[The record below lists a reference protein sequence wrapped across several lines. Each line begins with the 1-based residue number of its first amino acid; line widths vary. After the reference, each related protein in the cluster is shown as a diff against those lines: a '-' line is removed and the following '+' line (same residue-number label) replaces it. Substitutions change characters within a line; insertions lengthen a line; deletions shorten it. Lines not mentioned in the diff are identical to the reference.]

1 MEIIEGLM
9 QGFSVALS
17 PINLLYVA
25 LGVTMGTVFGLL
37 PGIGPTAAVALLL
50 PMTFTMEPASGIIM
64 LAGIYYGSMYG
75 GRIPAIL
82 MRLPGDSSSVLT
94 TLDGYP
100 LTQQGRAGAA
110 LGITAIGSFLGGTV
124 AIIGLSILAPTLA
137 QFASSFA
144 PPELFLLMLFG
155 LFMIVLIGSGK
166 TVKSIL
172 MALLGIVIATVGM
185 DPISGTSRLTFG
197 SYDLAAGI
205 GIVPLAIGLFGIG
218 EVLNNMAVGSDGR
231 SKIGKMKGFMPSW
244 ADWVTSRMAI
254 LRASVLGFFIG
265 ILPGGGGTV
274 SSVMAYGLEKKF
286 SKSPEKFGKGAIDGL
301 AATETA
307 DNASSNSAFV
317 PLLTLGVPPN
327 PVLALM
333 FGALLLQNITP
344 GPQLVNEHP
353 DVFYGVIASMY
364 IGNIILLMLNLP
376 LIRVFVS
383 ILRVPQSLLGPLVIL
398 IAICGVYAVS
408 NSMFD
413 VLLML
418 IAGIGGFILRR
429 FEFDLAPLI
438 LGFILGPMLEVE
450 WRRAMIMSEG
460 SFGIFLDRPASLVIL
475 MLLLATVSL
484 TSISAMRKRRSLV
497 SRVAAESMDTLV
509 EHK

>member
-1 MEIIEGLM
+1 MEILDGLLS
-9 QGFSVALS
+9 GLSVAFS
-17 PINLLYVA
+17 PMNLLFVA
-25 LGVTMGTVFGLL
+25 LGVTLGTVFGLL

-50 PMTFTMEPASGIIM
+50 PLTFTMEPASGVIM

-124 AIIGLSILAPTLA
+124 AIIGLTILAPTLA
-137 QFASSFA
+137 RYASVFA
-144 PPELFLLMLFG
+144 PPELFLLMTFG
-155 LFMIVLIGSGK
+155 LLMIVLIASGNV
-166 TVKSIL
+166 VKSII
-172 MALLGIVIATVGM
+172 MALFGILIATIGM
-185 DPISGTSRLTFG
+185 DPITGTSRLTFG
-197 SYDLAAGI
+197 SYELSAGI
-205 GIVPLAIGLFGIG
+205 GIIPLAIGLFGIG
-218 EVLNNMAVGSDGR
+218 EVLNNMASGDNRRQS
-231 SKIGKMKGFMPSW
+231 IGKMNGVMPTW
-244 ADWVTSRMAI
+244 ADWVVSRMAI
-254 LRASVLGFFIG
+254 LRASILGFFIG
-265 ILPGGGGTV
+265 VLPGGGGTV
-274 SSVMAYGLEKKF
+274 SSVFAYGVEKKL
-286 SKSPEKFGKGAIDGL
+286 SKNPEKFGKGAIDGL

-327 PVLALM
+327 PVLALI

-364 IGNIILLMLNLP
+364 IGNIILLLLNLP
-376 LIRVFVS
+376 MIRVFVS
-383 ILRVPQSLLGPLVIL
+383 ILRIPQSLLGPLVIL
-398 IAICGVYAVS
+398 IAICGVYAVA

-413 VLLML
+413 VLLMMVFGL
-418 IAGIGGFILRR
+418 LGFILRR
-429 FEFDLAPLI
+429 FAFDLTPLI

-450 WRRAMIMSEG
+450 WRRTMIMSGG
-460 SFGIFLDRPASLVIL
+460 SMDIFMERTGSLII
-475 MLLLATVSL
+475 LLLLLTTVL
-484 TSISAMRKRRSLV
+484 LVAFNAMKRRRSLMH
-497 SRVAAESMDTLV
+497 RVRNIASEEM
-509 EHK
+509 

>member
-1 MEIIEGLM
+1 MEIIDGLM

-17 PINLLYVA
+17 PMNLLYVA

-124 AIIGLSILAPTLA
+124 AIVGLSILAPTLA

-155 LFMIVLIGSGK
+155 LFMIVLIGSGQ

-172 MALLGIVIATVGM
+172 MAFLGILIATVGM

-205 GIVPLAIGLFGIG
+205 GIVPLAIGLFGIS
-218 EVLNNMAVGSDGR
+218 EVLNNMAVGTDGR
-231 SKIGKMKGFMPSW
+231 ATIGKMKGFMPSW
-244 ADWVTSRMAI
+244 ADWVVSRMAI

-274 SSVMAYGLEKKF
+274 SSVMAYGMEKRF
-286 SKSPEKFGKGAIDGL
+286 SKNPEKFGRGAIDGL

-383 ILRVPQSLLGPLVIL
+383 ILRVPASVLGPLVVL

-418 IAGIGGFILRR
+418 IAGVGGFVLRR

-475 MLLLATVSL
+475 LLLLATVIL
-484 TSISAMRKRRSLV
+484 TLISGLRKRRSLV
-497 SRVAAESMDTLV
+497 SRVAAESMDTLA